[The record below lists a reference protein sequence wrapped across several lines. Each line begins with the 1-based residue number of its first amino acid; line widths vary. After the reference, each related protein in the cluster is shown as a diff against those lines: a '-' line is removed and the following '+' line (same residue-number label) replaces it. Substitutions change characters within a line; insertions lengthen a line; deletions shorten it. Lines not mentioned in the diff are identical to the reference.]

1 MMDLDFNQ
9 YIDLFVEETKEHLQI
24 MNEAL
29 LELEKDI
36 TNRSLIDEIFRVAH
50 TLKGMAGTMGFNN
63 ISNLTHEMENV
74 LQEIR
79 NNTIKLNEDIIDIIF
94 ECFDVL
100 EYSVNFIAVNGE
112 EEEDSY
118 DNLINR
124 LRSITKKEQVQLTVN
139 DGIIPNNKEETSL
152 NQYAINA
159 MKEAE
164 KKGFSSY
171 KITINL
177 NPKCVLKSARA
188 FIIFNT
194 LESMGDIIYSNPPVE
209 DIEDEKFDLE
219 FTIILISQVNK
230 EELKRKLESIA
241 EIDNIN
247 ISNINY
253 RDLSGEQ
260 KNIEFQESKKLK
272 ELDEYVINII
282 EEAKEKGLNSYKIT
296 ISLSSQCMLKS
307 ARAFI
312 IFNTLESMGDII
324 YSNPPVEDIEDE
336 NFDLSFVVIL
346 ISKVDGYKLKEAL
359 EGIAEVEKVDITL
372 IEDVKKAIGK
382 EGTSTKMNVQHKS
395 SPSNMK
401 DNKTNIVNREKK
413 IGKTVRVDIDRLDN
427 LMNLVS
433 ELIIIKTRMD
443 DLSESSNR
451 ENMVEA
457 IEYLERITT
466 SLHDA
471 VMKVRMV
478 PIERVF
484 NRFPR
489 MVRDLSKE
497 LNKQINLQ
505 MLGEETEVD
514 RTVID
519 EIGDPL
525 IHIIRNSIDHGIE
538 MPEERTRLG
547 KPEEGKLILKAY
559 PDGNNVVI
567 EVIDDGRGI
576 DPVKVKD
583 KAIQKEIIT
592 EQEGDML
599 SEDEIVALLFTPGFS
614 TSDKVSDL
622 SGRGVG
628 LDVVK
633 SKIESI
639 NGSVEIETNINIGT
653 KFIIRIPLTLAI
665 IQALL
670 VRLGNEIYAIPLS
683 SITEITDIKK
693 EDIRDIQGQEIMLYR
708 GKTIPVVKLNKLL
721 NIDFNEDVDEY
732 VVVVV
737 RKGEKQAG
745 LLVDSLIGQQEIVIK
760 PLGKYLSKIKYLS
773 GATILGNGSISLIID
788 VNSLI

>member
-1 MMDLDFNQ
+1 MVDIDFNQ
-9 YIDLFVEETKEHLQI
+9 YIDIFVEETKEHLQL
-24 MNEAL
+24 MNESL

-36 TNRSLIDEIFRVAH
+36 NNKALVDEIFRVAH
-50 TLKGMAGTMGFNN
+50 TLKGMAGTMGFTN

-74 LQEIR
+74 FQEIR
-79 NNTIKLNEDIIDIIF
+79 NNTIELNEDIIDLIF
-94 ECFDVL
+94 ECFDAL
-100 EYSVNFIAVNGE
+100 DYSVNFIAENGE
-112 EEEDSY
+112 EDEESY
-118 DNLINR
+118 DDLINR
-124 LRSITKKEQVQLTVN
+124 LQA
-139 DGIIPNNKEETSL
+139 IINEDKNKESVNKSDKFNIQNEAYL
-152 NQYAINA
+152 NQYVIRAI
-159 MKEAE
+159 KEAKE
-164 KKGFSSY
+164 KGLNSY

-177 NPKCVLKSARA
+177 NPHCMLKSARA
-188 FIIFNT
+188 FIVFNT

-209 DIEDEKFDLE
+209 DIEDEKFDLS
-219 FTIILISQVNK
+219 FTVVLISNVDK
-230 EELKRKLESIA
+230 EKIQKEIENIS
-241 EIDNIN
+241 EIDDVDIVNIDYKYLN
-247 ISNINY
+247 
-253 RDLSGEQ
+253 EQ
-260 KNIEFQESKKLK
+260 EENKQLK
-272 ELDEYVINII
+272 QLDEYTLNVI
-282 EEAKEKGLNSYKIT
+282 EQAKEKGLNSYKIT
-296 ISLSSQCMLKS
+296 INLNPQCMLKS

-312 IFNTLESMGDII
+312 VFNTLESMGNIV

-336 NFDLSFVVIL
+336 KFDLSFEVVF
-346 ISKVDGYKLKEAL
+346 ISKLNRDKIKKAL
-359 EGIAEVEKVDITL
+359 EGIAEVD
-372 IEDVKKAIGK
+372 
-382 EGTSTKMNVQHKS
+382 NVS
-395 SPSNMK
+395 
-401 DNKTNIVNREKK
+401 IVLMEHADENREKESK
-413 IGKTVRVDIDRLDN
+413 ITKKDSERKNSTSVSKGKNSNIIKREKRIGKTVRVDIDRLDN

-443 DLSESSNR
+443 DLSESSNK
-451 ENMVEA
+451 ENMIEA

-497 LNKQINLQ
+497 LNKEIKLQ

-538 MPEERTRLG
+538 MPEDRIKLG
-547 KPEEGKLILKAY
+547 KPKEGTVILKAY

-567 EVIDDGRGI
+567 EVIDDGKGI
-576 DPVKVKD
+576 DSNKIKD
-583 KAIQKEIIT
+583 KAIQKGIIT

-599 SEDEIVALLFTPGFS
+599 SEDEILALLFTPGFS
-614 TSDKVSDL
+614 TSDKVSDI

-633 SKIESI
+633 NKIESI
-639 NGSVEIETNINIGT
+639 NGSVEIDTKINVGT

-670 VRLGNEIYAIPLS
+670 VQLSDEIYAIPLS
-683 SITEITDIKK
+683 SITEITDINK
-693 EDIRDIQGQEIMLYR
+693 EDIRNIQGQEIMLYR
-708 GKTIPVVKLNKLL
+708 GKTIPVVRLNQIL
-721 NIDFNEDVDEY
+721 NIDFKKDIDEY

-737 RKGEKQAG
+737 HKGEKQAG

-760 PLGKYLSKIKYLS
+760 PMGKYLSNIKYIS
-773 GATILGNGSISLIID
+773 GATILGNGSISLILD
-788 VNSLI
+788 TNSLI